1 MLTMKY
7 NKELVRELFRAAGI
21 KSAYE
26 DYANNLGLIAIPSK
40 GHKVYFWQGK
50 IVSKIKFYNLLATY
64 YQNNQD

>member
-1 MLTMKY
+1 MKY

-40 GHKVYFWQGK
+40 GNKVYFWQGQ
-50 IVSKIKFYNLLATY
+50 IVSKIKFYNLLENY
-64 YQNNQD
+64 YNNNQN